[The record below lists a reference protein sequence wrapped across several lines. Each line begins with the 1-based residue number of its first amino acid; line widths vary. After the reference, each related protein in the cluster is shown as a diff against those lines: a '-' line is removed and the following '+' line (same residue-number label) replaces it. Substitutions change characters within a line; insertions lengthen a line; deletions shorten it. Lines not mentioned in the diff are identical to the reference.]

1 MSDLPKPTR
10 QVSMRQERGIM
21 SLRKEHQ
28 RIQDDFRQA
37 AGLLRHDLVWSA
49 DFEAI
54 RSDLA
59 DYLDMKSVLGV
70 GNSLSLVKVVQHLIA
85 SENDMSI

>member
-1 MSDLPKPTR
+1 
-10 QVSMRQERGIM
+10 M

-37 AGLLRHDLVWSA
+37 AGLLRHDLVWDA

-54 RSDLA
+54 RLDLA
-59 DYLDMKSVLGV
+59 EIIERRADLGV
-70 GNSLSLVKVVQHLIA
+70 SNEQPMIDMVQKIIA
-85 SENDMSI
+85 TENDLSV

>member
-1 MSDLPKPTR
+1 
-10 QVSMRQERGIM
+10 M
-21 SLRKEHQ
+21 SLQKEHQ

-70 GNSLSLVKVVQHLIA
+70 GNSLSLVKVVKNLIA
-85 SENDMSI
+85 DENDMSI

>member
-1 MSDLPKPTR
+1 MPNLPKTPK
-10 QVSMRQERGIM
+10 QMSMRHERGIM

-37 AGLLRHDLVWSA
+37 AGLLRHDLVWDA

-59 DYLDMKSVLGV
+59 DYLDSRSDAGV
-70 GNSLSLVKVVQHLIA
+70 ANHATLITLVKKLIA
-85 SENDMSI
+85 TENDMSI

>member
-1 MSDLPKPTR
+1 
-10 QVSMRQERGIM
+10 M

-37 AGLLRHDLVWSA
+37 AGLLRHDLVWSE

-54 RSDLA
+54 RLDLA
-59 DYLDMKSVLGV
+59 DYLDSQSNAGV
-70 GNSLSLVKVVQHLIA
+70 ANHATLITLVQKLIA
-85 SENDMSI
+85 TENDLSI

>member
-1 MSDLPKPTR
+1 
-10 QVSMRQERGIM
+10 M

-70 GNSLSLVKVVQHLIA
+70 GNSLSLVKVVKHLIA
-85 SENDMSI
+85 DENDMSI

>member
-1 MSDLPKPTR
+1 MSELSTAPR

-28 RIQDDFRQA
+28 RIKNNFKQA
-37 AGLLRHDLVWSA
+37 SGLLRHDLVWDA
-49 DFEAI
+49 DFESI

-59 DYLDMKSVLGV
+59 EYLDSRSDAGV
-70 GNSLSLVKVVQHLIA
+70 ANHTSLINLVNKLIA
-85 SENDMSI
+85 TENDMSI

>member
-1 MSDLPKPTR
+1 
-10 QVSMRQERGIM
+10 M

-37 AGLLRHDLVWSA
+37 AGLLRHDLVWDA

-54 RSDLA
+54 RLDLA
-59 DYLDMKSVLGV
+59 EILERRADLGV
-70 GNSLSLVKVVQHLIA
+70 SNEQPMIDMVHKILST
-85 SENDMSI
+85 ENDLSI

>member
-1 MSDLPKPTR
+1 
-10 QVSMRQERGIM
+10 M

-37 AGLLRHDLVWSA
+37 AGLLRHDLIWSE

-59 DYLDMKSVLGV
+59 DYLDSRSQEGV
-70 GNSLSLVKVVQHLIA
+70 ANHATLITLVQKLIS
-85 SENDMSI
+85 SENDLSI

>member
-1 MSDLPKPTR
+1 
-10 QVSMRQERGIM
+10 M
-21 SLRKEHQ
+21 SLQKEHQ

-70 GNSLSLVKVVQHLIA
+70 GNSLSLVKVVKHLIA
-85 SENDMSI
+85 DENDMSI

>member
-1 MSDLPKPTR
+1 
-10 QVSMRQERGIM
+10 M

-37 AGLLRHDLVWSA
+37 AGLLRHDLVWDA

-54 RSDLA
+54 RLDLA
-59 DYLDMKSVLGV
+59 EILERRADLGV
-70 GNSLSLVKVVQHLIA
+70 SNEQPMINMVQKIIA

>member
-1 MSDLPKPTR
+1 MSDLPQTTR
-10 QVSMRQERGIM
+10 QMPLRRKGRRM

-37 AGLLRHDLVWSA
+37 AGLLRHDLVWDA

-59 DYLDMKSVLGV
+59 DYLDSRSNEGV
-70 GNSLSLVKVVQHLIA
+70 ANHATLVTLVRKLIA
-85 SENDMSI
+85 TENDMSI

>member
-1 MSDLPKPTR
+1 
-10 QVSMRQERGIM
+10 M

-37 AGLLRHDLVWSA
+37 AGLLRHDLVWSE

-54 RSDLA
+54 RLDLA
-59 DYLDMKSVLGV
+59 DYLDSQSSAGV
-70 GNSLSLVKVVQHLIA
+70 ANHATLITLVQKLIA
-85 SENDMSI
+85 TENDLSI

>member
-1 MSDLPKPTR
+1 MSNLPKTSR
-10 QVSMRQERGIM
+10 QMLMRHERRMM

-37 AGLLRHDLVWSA
+37 AGLLRHDLVWDA

-59 DYLDMKSVLGV
+59 DYLDSRSNEGV
-70 GNSLSLVKVVQHLIA
+70 ANHATLVTLVRKLIA
-85 SENDMSI
+85 TENDMSI

>member
-1 MSDLPKPTR
+1 MP
-10 QVSMRQERGIM
+10 MRHERGMM

-37 AGLLRHDLVWSA
+37 AGLLRHDLVWDA

-59 DYLDMKSVLGV
+59 DYLDSRSDAGV
-70 GNSLSLVKVVQHLIA
+70 ANHATLITLVKKLIA
-85 SENDMSI
+85 TENDMSI

>member
-1 MSDLPKPTR
+1 MTIKSD
-10 QVSMRQERGIM
+10 
-21 SLRKEHQ
+21 HN
-28 RIQDDFRQA
+28 RIQADFKQA
-37 AGLLRHDLVWSA
+37 VGLLRHDLVWSA

-59 DYLDMKSVLGV
+59 DYLDMKSVLGS
-70 GNSLSLVKVVQHLIA
+70 GNSLSLVRVVQNLIA

>member
-1 MSDLPKPTR
+1 MP
-10 QVSMRQERGIM
+10 MRHERRTM

-37 AGLLRHDLVWSA
+37 AGLLRHDLVWDA

-54 RSDLA
+54 RLDLA
-59 DYLDMKSVLGV
+59 EILERRADLGV
-70 GNSLSLVKVVQHLIA
+70 SNEQPMINMVQKIIA

>member
-1 MSDLPKPTR
+1 
-10 QVSMRQERGIM
+10 M

-37 AGLLRHDLVWSA
+37 AGLLRHDLVWDA

-54 RSDLA
+54 RLDLA
-59 DYLDMKSVLGV
+59 EILERRADLGV
-70 GNSLSLVKVVQHLIA
+70 SNEQPMIDMVQKIIA

>member
-1 MSDLPKPTR
+1 MTLA
-10 QVSMRQERGIM
+10 
-21 SLRKEHQ
+21 KENQ
-28 RIQDDFRQA
+28 RIKNNFKQA
-37 AGLLRHDLVWSA
+37 SGLLRHDLVWDA

-59 DYLDMKSVLGV
+59 EYIDSRSESGV
-70 GNSLSLVKVVQHLIA
+70 ANHTSLINLVNKLIA

>member
-1 MSDLPKPTR
+1 MPNLPKTPK
-10 QVSMRQERGIM
+10 QMSMRHERGIM

-85 SENDMSI
+85 TENDMSI

>member
-1 MSDLPKPTR
+1 MPNLPKTPE
-10 QVSMRQERGIM
+10 QMSMRRERGMM

-37 AGLLRHDLVWSA
+37 AGLLRHDLVWDA

-59 DYLDMKSVLGV
+59 DYLDSRSNEGV
-70 GNSLSLVKVVQHLIA
+70 ANHATLVTLVRKLIA
-85 SENDMSI
+85 TENDLSI

>member
-1 MSDLPKPTR
+1 MPNLPKTPK
-10 QVSMRQERGIM
+10 QMSMRHERGIM

>member
-1 MSDLPKPTR
+1 MT
-10 QVSMRQERGIM
+10 
-21 SLRKEHQ
+21 LRKEHQ
-28 RIQDDFRQA
+28 RINDDFRQA

-54 RSDLA
+54 RLDLA
-59 DYLDMKSVLGV
+59 DYLDMKSVLGS
-70 GNSLSLVKVVQHLIA
+70 GNNLSLVRVVQNLIA